1 MTPSPPGVRAID
13 HVGLTVPDI
22 EAATEFL
29 VAAFGAEVVYDM
41 APVAATADAPAADAT
56 PSDQAR
62 LGIRPAARWRSS
74 RLLRLGDG
82 ASIELFDYEDP
93 EQREAHTVADLGITH
108 FGVYTDD
115 IDATRDRVVAAGGR
129 ALEGPLDLP
138 REEGGDGN
146 RWCYVGRF
154 ARRPHLGRRPR
165 EHKYRRHLDRRTRRV
180 QTRVTTRAASKG
192 CRRRA

>member
-1 MTPSPPGVRAID
+1 MTQPSQIVRAID

-74 RLLRLGDG
+74 RLLRLGEG

-93 EQREAHTVADLGITH
+93 DQREAHTVADLGITH

-146 RWCYVGRF
+146 RWCYVVAPWGGIIEIVTYPSPMGYETTTDL
-154 ARRPHLGRRPR
+154 RRWKPAPR
-165 EHKYRRHLDRRTRRV
+165 
-180 QTRVTTRAASKG
+180 A
-192 CRRRA
+192 